1 MFNPLKRSFVSDIG
15 SFLAKFDQ
23 SHPKKSVSQEK
34 EIAKHARIAALRDS
48 TLSTTAEPLSV
59 DKKIWEGF

>member
-23 SHPKKSVSQEK
+23 SHPKKSLSQEK
-34 EIAKHARIAALRDS
+34 EIAKHARIAGLRDGV
-48 TLSTTAEPLSV
+48 LSTAEPLSA

>member
-34 EIAKHARIAALRDS
+34 EIAKHARIADLRDGV
-48 TLSTTAEPLSV
+48 LSTGPSSE
-59 DKKIWEGF
+59 DKKIWDGF